1 MSESIRDLVNEAAA
15 LEDQTVDTGGGGDYE
30 YQPPEAGI
38 TIGRFV
44 EYIEL
49 GKREQKPFQG
59 KAKPDAEEVFLG
71 FELLHPKK
79 NIKTN
84 DETGEKYADFIRIK
98 LTKKLS
104 DRAKYKKLFGK
115 MTYGRPDIKHMAQML
130 GEAFI
135 ITIHHN
141 IVEKDGKKITYANM
155 YDANGEFTIGAPFK
169 VDPLTEEKQAIP
181 VPENIRPIRLFL
193 WNRPTKA
200 TWDSLFI
207 DGTREVKKA
216 DGTIEHQSKNWMQEM
231 ILSAKDFKGS
241 ALQALV
247 NDVGDLPL
255 DEPKVEAKSAANAE
269 KKSSPAASGTKTEQS
284 AATTASRSD
293 DDDLAALG
301 LK

>member
-1 MSESIRDLVNEAAA
+1 MSESIKDLVNEAAA
-15 LEDQTVDTGGGGDYE
+15 IEDQTVDTGGGGDYE

-98 LTKKLS
+98 LTKKMS
-104 DRAKYKKLFGK
+104 DRAKFRKLMNK
-115 MTYGRPDIKHMAQML
+115 MLYGRQDIKHMALML

-141 IVEKDGKKITYANM
+141 VVEKDGKKITYANM
-155 YDANGEFTIGAPFK
+155 YDSSGEYTIGAPFK

-181 VPENIRPIRLFL
+181 VPDNIRPLRFFN
-193 WNRPTKA
+193 WSRPTKA

-216 DGTIEHQSKNWMQEM
+216 DGTIEHVSKNWMQEM
-231 ILSAKDFKGS
+231 IMSAKDFKGS
-241 ALQALV
+241 ALQALINEV
-247 NDVGDLPL
+247 DDLPITE
-255 DEPKVEAKSAANAE
+255 DKKPGNVEAPKSA
-269 KKSSPAASGTKTEQS
+269 KTGQTTKSP
-284 AATTASRSD
+284 SD
-293 DDDLAALG
+293 DTDDLAALG

>member
-1 MSESIRDLVNEAAA
+1 MSQSIKDLVNEAAA
-15 LEDQTVDTGGGGDYE
+15 LEDQTVDTGGTGDFE
-30 YQPPEAGI
+30 YTPPEAGI

-59 KAKPDAEEVFLG
+59 KSKPDADEVFLG

-84 DETGEKYADFIRIK
+84 EESGEKYADFIRLR

-104 DRAKYKKLFGK
+104 DRAKFKKLFGK
-115 MTYGRPDIKHMAQML
+115 MAYGRADIKHMAQML

-141 IVEKDGKKITYANM
+141 VVEKDGKKITYANM

-181 VPENIRPIRLFL
+181 VPDNIRPLRVFL
-193 WNRPTKA
+193 WTRPTKV

-207 DGTREVKKA
+207 DGTREVKKS
-216 DGTIEHQSKNWMQEM
+216 DGTVEHVSKNWMQELIM
-231 ILSAKDFKGS
+231 SAKDFKGS
-241 ALQALV
+241 ALQALINEV
-247 NDVGDLPL
+247 DDLPITE
-255 DEPKVEAKSAANAE
+255 DKKPGNAVATQAE
-269 KKSSPAASGTKTEQS
+269 KTGKTTKSP
-284 AATTASRSD
+284 SD
-293 DDDLAALG
+293 DNDDLAALG